1 MDKATKKI
9 AREGFER
16 LAALDTYR
24 GKCERLAELYDAAK
38 ERHDGESLTIYGE
51 VSDLMDHFDMLEEG
65 GTCYDDCAQDFDNLC
80 GRLERE

>member
-1 MDKATKKI
+1 MDKRERI
-9 AREGFER
+9 IREGIEGV
-16 LAALDTYR
+16 LALGTYR
-24 GKCERLAELYDAAK
+24 GKIARLAKLYDAAK
-38 ERHDGESLTIYGE
+38 ARHDGVSLTIYGE